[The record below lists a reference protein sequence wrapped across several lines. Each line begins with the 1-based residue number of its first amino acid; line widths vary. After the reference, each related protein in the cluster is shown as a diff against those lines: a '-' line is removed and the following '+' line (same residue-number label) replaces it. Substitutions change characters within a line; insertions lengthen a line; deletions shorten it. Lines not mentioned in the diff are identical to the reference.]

1 MKRAKIRDEF
11 MAMLDAKASIE
22 RVLLNNPSPFKR
34 PRLDSSSPLLPFK
47 TKTLTKTTV
56 EHVRAERKRH
66 DESIEKIDLGDE
78 GLAANARFID
88 EFALEP
94 YKKFLQFTPRLVNVV
109 TVTLV
114 HQRSLFWSPSCGLTL
129 AILPSLCTAC

>member
-1 MKRAKIRDEF
+1 MKRVKIRDEF

-66 DESIEKIDLGDE
+66 DESIEKIDLSDE

-114 HQRSLFWSPSCGLTL
+114 H
-129 AILPSLCTAC
+129 